1 MNWVREVL
9 QRYNLGKEFDRCH
22 VLSLWPAVAGEQI
35 LRLTEAK
42 EFRAGKLT
50 ISVSSPSVAQEL
62 SLLRGRYITRINRLL
77 GEEIVKEIRFV
88 PGKIALSRRIPR
100 VPPSP
105 SHRAEA
111 RALFRDLPDRE
122 LQRSFEHLYLTLR
135 QREDSLLSAGGKRC
149 SRCGVVFFGDGEL
162 CPGCRFDPVAGEGL
176 GE

>member
-1 MNWVREVL
+1 MDWVREVL
-9 QRYNLGKEFDRCH
+9 QRYNLGKEFDSYR
-22 VLSLWPAVAGEQI
+22 VFALWRAVVGEQI
-35 LRLTEAK
+35 SRLTEATA
-42 EFRAGKLT
+42 FRAGRLT

-62 SLLRGRYITRINRLL
+62 SLLRGQYISRINELF

-88 PGKIALSRRIPR
+88 PGKIAVSRRIPR
-100 VPPSP
+100 VPLSS

-111 RALFRDLPDRE
+111 RALFRDLPDRK

-162 CPGCRFDPVAGEGL
+162 CPGCRFDPVAGEGP